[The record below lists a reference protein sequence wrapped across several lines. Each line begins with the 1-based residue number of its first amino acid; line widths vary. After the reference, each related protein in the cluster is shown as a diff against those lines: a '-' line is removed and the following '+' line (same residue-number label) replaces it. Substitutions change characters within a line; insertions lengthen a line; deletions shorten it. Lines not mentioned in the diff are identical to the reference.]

1 MAEASKPQKERRKA
15 PRVQLSV
22 AFAETDPRTTT
33 PAANLSEAGAY
44 ILTGKR
50 PAIGTI
56 VDVCFAV
63 LPEAPALFEARGRVV
78 RHGPDGIG
86 VEFVDLGEPQRDL
99 VRQLLERER
108 EMGHRTARSRRRTW
122 TL

>member
-1 MAEASKPQKERRKA
+1 MAEESTPQKERRRA

-33 PAANLSEAGAY
+33 PTANLSETGAY
-44 ILTGKR
+44 VITDRR
-50 PAIGTI
+50 PAIGSEL
-56 VDVCFAV
+56 DLCFVV
-63 LPEAPALFEARGRVV
+63 LPEAPVLFEARGRVV
-78 RHGPDGIG
+78 RHGPDGVG
-86 VEFVDLGEPQRDL
+86 VDFIALGESQREL

-122 TL
+122 NL

>member
-1 MAEASKPQKERRKA
+1 MAEDSKPQTERRRA

-33 PAANLSEAGAY
+33 PAANVSETGAY
-44 ILTGKR
+44 ILTEQR
-50 PAIGTI
+50 VPVGTI
-56 VDVCFAV
+56 IDLCFAV
-63 LPEAPALFEARGRVV
+63 LPEAPTLFEARGRVV
-78 RHGPDGIG
+78 RHGPDGVG
-86 VEFVDLGEPQRDL
+86 VEFIELGEAQREL
-99 VRQLLERER
+99 VRRLHERER